1 MLIYDYVELKEELFE
16 YIINGK
22 PPNEVENIGCYI
34 KSYYNIFGQTVVKIY
49 TDDTNSYQYFI
60 NSAHPV

>member
-16 YIINGK
+16 HITDSK
-22 PPNEVENIGCYI
+22 QPRKVENIGGYV
-34 KSYYNIFGQTVVKIY
+34 KSYYSIFGQTVVKIY
-49 TDDTNSYQYFI
+49 NNDTDSYQYFI

>member
-1 MLIYDYVELKEELFE
+1 MLIYDYVELKKELFE
-16 YIINGK
+16 HIINGK
-22 PPNEVENIGCYI
+22 PSHKVENISGYT

>member
-16 YIINGK
+16 HITDGK
-22 PPNEVENIGCYI
+22 SSYLVENIGSYV
-34 KSYYNIFGQTVVKIY
+34 KSYYSIFGQTVVKIY
-49 TDDTNSYQYFI
+49 NNDTDSYQYFI

>member
-1 MLIYDYVELKEELFE
+1 MLIYDYIELKEELFE

-22 PPNEVENIGCYI
+22 LPYKVESIGGY
-34 KSYYNIFGQTVVKIY
+34 KSYYSIFGQTVVKIY
-49 TDDTNSYQYFI
+49 TNDTNSYQYFI